1 MNREQIKMALM
12 TAKTYL
18 ELYKTSSNDLY
29 LRELKNTIDMLK
41 REKKRRNEVNLNI
54 KEYFLWT

>member
-1 MNREQIKMALM
+1 MNREQIDMAIK

-18 ELYKTSSNDLY
+18 ELYKNGGNDLY
-29 LRELKNTIDMLK
+29 LRELKKTIDMLK
-41 REKKRRNEVNLNI
+41 REKKRRNEINLNI